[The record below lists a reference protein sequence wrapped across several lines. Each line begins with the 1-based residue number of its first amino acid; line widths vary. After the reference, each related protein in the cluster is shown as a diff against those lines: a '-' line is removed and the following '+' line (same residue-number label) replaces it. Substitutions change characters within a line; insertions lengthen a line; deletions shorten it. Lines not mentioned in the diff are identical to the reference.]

1 MLDALCFNTSNGAY
15 YSSDSFSVDRN
26 IIRMVN
32 QKRILNFK
40 NKKVN
45 NNKENSNLLNQ
56 VSSIVC
62 SKINQFERLHH
73 AEQIHKREISSIPEK
88 ILDAP
93 NLVDDYYLNLLDWGK
108 KNVLAVALGKTVY
121 LWNNQTG
128 QTYQL
133 CEDTNNICSVNWMG
147 NGVCLAVG
155 LYDGSCVLYDIEK
168 LVRIR
173 KMDGHKENSRVS
185 ALSWNKYIISTGGK
199 DGNIIN
205 HDVRDKKHIIHM
217 LKAHRK
223 EVCQLKWSLDG
234 EYLASGGN
242 DNLVN
247 IWEVNTS
254 KTFSQLNLELDNN
267 ENEKGDKPPYDIYNP
282 KFCLTQHSSAV
293 KALAWSPFQRN
304 ILVSG
309 GGTRDKKIK
318 IWNSDNGSL
327 INSFDTGSQ
336 VCSLLFNKYE
346 REIISSHGFSKNQI
360 SIWSYPSMKKITEL
374 TGHTNRVLYTS
385 MSPDHSTLVSG
396 SPDET
401 LRFWKINNIEKI
413 NEYEVENMNK
423 HRSSY
428 KRSKKKNCETFGEI
442 NIR

>member
-205 HDVRDKKHIIHM
+205 HDVRDKKHIIHSD
-217 LKAHRK
+217 
-223 EVCQLKWSLDG
+223 SL
-234 EYLASGGN
+234 N
-242 DNLVN
+242 
-247 IWEVNTS
+247 
-254 KTFSQLNLELDNN
+254 
-267 ENEKGDKPPYDIYNP
+267 
-282 KFCLTQHSSAV
+282 
-293 KALAWSPFQRN
+293 
-304 ILVSG
+304 
-309 GGTRDKKIK
+309 
-318 IWNSDNGSL
+318 
-327 INSFDTGSQ
+327 
-336 VCSLLFNKYE
+336 
-346 REIISSHGFSKNQI
+346 
-360 SIWSYPSMKKITEL
+360 
-374 TGHTNRVLYTS
+374 
-385 MSPDHSTLVSG
+385 
-396 SPDET
+396 
-401 LRFWKINNIEKI
+401 
-413 NEYEVENMNK
+413 
-423 HRSSY
+423 
-428 KRSKKKNCETFGEI
+428 
-442 NIR
+442 